1 MPGDFVAVS
10 QQPGHFE
17 NSEVGW
23 VVSRA
28 HDGVVQNVNVWT
40 DREKNIDSPVP
51 EMLDGTGIRR
61 SVLGPCCG
69 RDGVVSHSTRLGEQ
83 QRGMTRI
90 HNTNSG
96 ARRLLW
102 HNASLT
108 PSRSS
113 T

>member
-1 MPGDFVAVS
+1 MS
-10 QQPGHFE
+10 QQLSHLE

-28 HDGVVQNVNVWT
+28 HNGIVHNVNVWT

-90 HNTNSG
+90 HNINSG
-96 ARRLLW
+96 TRRLLQ

-108 PSRSS
+108 QTRSS